1 VARADELVESARQ
14 GVRLGVL
21 RQEDLLSAEARA
33 LEVGYQLAESRTQ
46 ARSAVHQLKQL
57 MGLEREQALEI
68 KPQQPEYYPPAG
80 ADDLVE
86 RAMKDNAGLR
96 LAKAE
101 DEYQSLGLELA
112 KAAQGP
118 RFNLIGRYGLEG
130 ESFPGPDKYAGA
142 MLQCDISFG
151 DNSAKVFYDLERQ
164 YENRTAFYYQD
175 QDLYRK
181 GLRLSFLDGN
191 GTVVQEAEARYQRQ
205 KAREELRAARLKL
218 RADLLSLLE
227 ELNRQEQMRGLA
239 AKQRDLQGERVSVA
253 RGKAAAGAATP
264 AEVLERELDLAN
276 AQARLLQADY
286 ERDRILATVCLI
298 TGDQLKLKDAP

>member
-1 VARADELVESARQ
+1 
-14 GVRLGVL
+14 
-21 RQEDLLSAEARA
+21 
-33 LEVGYQLAESRTQ
+33 
-46 ARSAVHQLKQL
+46 
-57 MGLEREQALEI
+57 
-68 KPQQPEYYPPAG
+68 
-80 ADDLVE
+80 
-86 RAMKDNAGLR
+86 MKDNAGLR